1 MVRIPGFYC
10 CSPGSVPSWGIEIP
24 QAMECGQKN
33 PRKQQ
38 KQEWCALAY
47 FKKVSLSPP
56 SARSM
61 RVFFDICYGNLVE
74 FLEGN
79 LTIVLGVPYDWYPW
93 SL

>member
-10 CSPGSVPSWGIEIP
+10 CSPGSVPRWGTESP
-24 QAMECGQKN
+24 QATQCGQKN

-38 KQEWCALAY
+38 QEWRALAY

-56 SARSM
+56 FARST

-74 FLEGN
+74 LLEVN
-79 LTIVLGVPYDWYPW
+79 LTILLEVPYDWYPW
-93 SL
+93 SF